1 MEEKDFVSKSK
12 IALLAKIQLRNLLS
26 VILLIMVVTID
37 VIQLCTGESIKPF
50 ILVLNFVAVAIVFFA
65 LGLTFANNVRRTII
79 ISSRYSHI
87 TTLWLAVVFK
97 RITFIK
103 HDSVDDADK
112 YYFADKHG
120 NVITCYI
127 EER

>member
-50 ILVLNFVAVAIVFFA
+50 ILVFNFVAVA
-65 LGLTFANNVRRTII
+65 RRTII
-79 ISSRYSHI
+79 SSSRYSHI

-120 NVITCYI
+120 TVITCYI
-127 EER
+127 KER